1 MKIIFARHGESQAN
15 LQHEFSNQGLKH
27 PLTLEG
33 RQQAA
38 ALADALQTQSVT
50 YIYSSPVLRAL
61 ETAIILAGRLGVEY
75 EVAEALR
82 EYDVGLLEGRSDD
95 EAWRAWQTLDD
106 AWLRQERW
114 DQCSEGGESFY
125 AVRQRFVPF
134 IRRLVQDCAQGQA
147 CLLCVGHGGLYRHM
161 LPQVLINVD
170 AAFITCHGGLSY
182 TTFITA
188 ESTPRGLVC
197 TAWNGISVESLTP

>member
-1 MKIIFARHGESQAN
+1 MKIIFARHGQSQAN
-15 LQHEFSNQGLKH
+15 LRHEFSNQGLKH

-38 ALADALQTQSVT
+38 ALADALQIQSVT

-95 EAWRAWQTLDD
+95 ESWLAWQTLDD

-134 IRRLVQDCAQGQA
+134 IQRLVQDYAQGKV

-170 AAFITCHGGLSY
+170 AAFITHQGGLPY

-197 TAWNGISVESLTP
+197 IAWNGEPVESPAP

>member
-1 MKIIFARHGESQAN
+1 MPATAQSQAN
-15 LQHEFSNQGLKH
+15 LRHEFSNQGLKH

-95 EAWRAWQTLDD
+95 EAWHAWQNSG
-106 AWLRQERW
+106 R
-114 DQCSEGGESFY
+114 C
-125 AVRQRFVPF
+125 
-134 IRRLVQDCAQGQA
+134 LV
-147 CLLCVGHGGLYRHM
+147 
-161 LPQVLINVD
+161 
-170 AAFITCHGGLSY
+170 AARALG
-182 TTFITA
+182 
-188 ESTPRGLVC
+188 
-197 TAWNGISVESLTP
+197 SVQ